1 MKHLHHFLPFVFFI
15 VLIVAIIKAYMGKIA
30 NPKKDG
36 LLTVTLILAH
46 TQLLLGLYLLMNFI
60 SVAGIHMGEAANR
73 FITVEHPITML
84 IGVILITIGKVKAKK
99 TIAAIKKPSKVIKK
113 VTSTEKKVKKPIK
126 ISKNYIPKDTEKY
139 MCDKHLSF
147 FKIKLTEW
155 KKELVKANNEALYH
169 GSMDDNSVSADIV
182 DQASSYTDK
191 TVEMKAINRQIKLIS
206 KIDQA
211 LIRIKDKTFGF
222 CAETAEPIGIKR
234 LMARPVAHLCIA
246 AQEKHEKDEKVY
258 ADD

>member
-1 MKHLHHFLPFVFFI
+1 MP
-15 VLIVAIIKAYMGKIA
+15 KIS
-30 NPKKDG
+30 K
-36 LLTVTLILAH
+36 
-46 TQLLLGLYLLMNFI
+46 
-60 SVAGIHMGEAANR
+60 SSS
-73 FITVEHPITML
+73 
-84 IGVILITIGKVKAKK
+84 KK
-99 TIAAIKKPSKVIKK
+99 TAFKEKVSTATKNPTKVIKK
-113 VTSTEKKVKKPIK
+113 VVTTEKKTKAPIK

-147 FKIKLTEW
+147 FKIRLTEW

-191 TVEMKAINRQIKLIS
+191 AVEMKAINRQIKLIS

-211 LIRIKDKTFGF
+211 LLRVKDGTFGF
-222 CAETAEPIGIKR
+222 CAETADPIGLKR

-246 AQEKHEKDEKVY
+246 AQEKHEKEEKVY

>member
-1 MKHLHHFLPFVFFI
+1 MP
-15 VLIVAIIKAYMGKIA
+15 KIS
-30 NPKKDG
+30 K
-36 LLTVTLILAH
+36 
-46 TQLLLGLYLLMNFI
+46 I
-60 SVAGIHMGEAANR
+60 SV
-73 FITVEHPITML
+73 
-84 IGVILITIGKVKAKK
+84 KK
-99 TIAAIKKPSKVIKK
+99 TIAKTKK
-113 VTSTEKKVKKPIK
+113 VSTTTKKTVKVTKKIAIAEKNVKTPIK

-191 TVEMKAINRQIKLIS
+191 AVEMKAINRQIKLIS

-211 LIRIKDKTFGF
+211 LLRVRSGIYGF
-222 CAETAEPIGIKR
+222 CAETAEPIGLKR
-234 LMARPVAHLCIA
+234 LMARPVAELCIA
-246 AQEKHEKDEKVY
+246 AQEKHEKKEKVY